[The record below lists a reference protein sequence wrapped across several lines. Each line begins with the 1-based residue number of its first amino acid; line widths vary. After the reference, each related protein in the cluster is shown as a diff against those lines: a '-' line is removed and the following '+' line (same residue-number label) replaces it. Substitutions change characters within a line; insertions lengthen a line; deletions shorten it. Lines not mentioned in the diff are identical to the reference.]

1 MVGLSRARKLCTGA
15 ELRFVELCRGRA
27 LAKAS
32 VAQLKARITR
42 ARDLRDKWA
51 DAFTRQRRQ
60 AKEQQGFPA
69 NNVNARSR
77 EKSELFAEVLARVEA
92 QLEAVTAPAKRRET
106 AAAPKRAVK
115 ETGETGKKPRG
126 LGVQEEDVA
135 GQHPSRRQWA
145 DAATKRD
152 HNKYGQQGASVA
164 IPRSR
169 IKIAGLDARIHAHV
183 MSRGRRSQARR
194 DSKNKR

>member
-51 DAFTRQRRQ
+51 DAFTRQRRR
-60 AKEQQGFPA
+60 AKEEQGFPA
-69 NNVNARSR
+69 NKVNARSR

-92 QLEAVTAPAKRRET
+92 QLEAVTATAKRRET

-115 ETGETGKKPRG
+115 ETAKKPQG
-126 LGVQEEDVA
+126 LGVQEEDLA
-135 GQHPSRRQWA
+135 GQHRSRQQWA

-164 IPRSR
+164 IPRNR

-183 MSRGRRSQARR
+183 MARGRRSQARR